1 MDTWESISALRD
13 FEEYRFIKAP
23 VPVYDQA
30 AYDLAFQRCRENKC
44 GTFDTNWGCNPGAK
58 RDVAEYYKGIDY
70 VVIMTRRFEIDYHD
84 SELLASVTEDMQ
96 RGCRR
101 FVLKMRD
108 NGVDCDGFLDG
119 PCLYCGKCAYP
130 EPCRFPDMI
139 MPSVSTLGI
148 GLDKYF
154 EMIGEPFTFQE
165 GVINLYGFIFVK
177 KPAGQ

>member
-108 NGVDCDGFLDG
+108 MRRLRRI
-119 PCLYCGKCAYP
+119 PRRAL
-130 EPCRFPDMI
+130 
-139 MPSVSTLGI
+139 SVLRQMCVSRTMQVPGHDHAIGI
-148 GLDKYF
+148 HPGDR
-154 EMIGEPFTFQE
+154 P
-165 GVINLYGFIFVK
+165 
-177 KPAGQ
+177 GQILRDDRRTV